1 MVNNVINLPKG
12 ISMATH
18 FRVYDNSAGIVKDV
32 KNEKHEQKLK

>member
-1 MVNNVINLPKG
+1 MVNSVINLSKG

-18 FRVYDNSAGIVKDV
+18 FKVCDNSADIVKDV

>member
-18 FRVYDNSAGIVKDV
+18 FKVYDNSAGIKDV
-32 KNEKHEQKLK
+32 KNEKNE